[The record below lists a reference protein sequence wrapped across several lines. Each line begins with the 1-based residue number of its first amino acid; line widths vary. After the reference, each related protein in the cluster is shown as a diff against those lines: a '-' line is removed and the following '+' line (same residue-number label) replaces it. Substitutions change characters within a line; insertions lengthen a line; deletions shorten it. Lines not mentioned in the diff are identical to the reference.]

1 MILAI
6 LGLIIGIIIG
16 IFTPVQLPTGYAD
29 YMAIAILAALDSIF
43 GGIRS
48 GQEGTFD
55 GVIFLS
61 GFFTNTFLAALLT
74 YAGDKLGVDLLL
86 GATVAFSIRIF
97 TNVGFIR
104 RHLLEGSR
112 RKS

>member
-6 LGLIIGIIIG
+6 VGLILGIIIG
-16 IFTPVQLPTGYAD
+16 ILTPVQLPAGYAD

-43 GGIRS
+43 GGLRS

-55 GVIFLS
+55 GLIFLT
-61 GFFTNTFLAALLT
+61 GFFANTLLAALLT
-74 YAGDKLGVDLLL
+74 YAGDKLGVNLLL

-97 TNVGFIR
+97 NNVGFIR
-104 RHLLEGSR
+104 RHLLESAR